1 MEQEECRTIT
11 EELCEEAQYLTVL
24 DSYGNEVGSG
34 TSGQNID
41 SYGAPLAP
49 PLKEEGEP
57 RPPALYSALL
67 LTKSRLTLPFTSL
80 PSTLKNVLKRVM
92 KQQVI
97 AVVASSLLTIPLVIS
112 AKSLNAISYYSTG
125 FCLSEQTR
133 SGSVLSLLLT
143 ITITLQQTTVYRQQ
157 YTVNSIIQFY

>member
-57 RPPALYSALL
+57 RPPALYTPL
-67 LTKSRLTLPFTSL
+67 FTPL
-80 PSTLKNVLKRVM
+80 PSTLYDGLKRVM

>member
-1 MEQEECRTIT
+1 
-11 EELCEEAQYLTVL
+11 
-24 DSYGNEVGSG
+24 
-34 TSGQNID
+34 
-41 SYGAPLAP
+41 
-49 PLKEEGEP
+49 
-57 RPPALYSALL
+57 
-67 LTKSRLTLPFTSL
+67 
-80 PSTLKNVLKRVM
+80 M
-92 KQQVI
+92 KQQVL

-112 AKSLNAISYYSTG
+112 AKSLNAISDYSTG